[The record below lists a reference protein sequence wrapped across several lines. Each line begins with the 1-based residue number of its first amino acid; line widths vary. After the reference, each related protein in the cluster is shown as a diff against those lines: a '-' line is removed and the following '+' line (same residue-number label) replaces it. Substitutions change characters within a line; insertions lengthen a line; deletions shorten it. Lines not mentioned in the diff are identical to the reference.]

1 MGWFKK
7 QLDGVSAK
15 LINDT
20 TGDAFNDKELTIVTR
35 ARIARLLVLWF
46 LIALILSVVFVI
58 IYNIAMFYLTQDASL
73 FVQIETVIPLV
84 GSIIWAPLGF
94 VMGYYFK
101 GNGDE

>member
-7 QLDGVSAK
+7 QLDSVTHK
-15 LINDT
+15 LVHDT

-58 IYNIAMFYLTQDASL
+58 IYNIAMFHLTQDTSL
-73 FVQIETVIPLV
+73 FVQIESVIPLV
-84 GSIIWAPLGF
+84 WSIIGAPLGF

-101 GNGDE
+101 WSGE

>member
-7 QLDGVSAK
+7 QLDGISTKMVA
-15 LINDT
+15 DT

-46 LIALILSVVFVI
+46 LIALVLSVVFVI
-58 IYNIAMFYLTQDASL
+58 IYNIAMFYLTEDTSL

-84 GSIIWAPLGF
+84 WSIIGAPLGF